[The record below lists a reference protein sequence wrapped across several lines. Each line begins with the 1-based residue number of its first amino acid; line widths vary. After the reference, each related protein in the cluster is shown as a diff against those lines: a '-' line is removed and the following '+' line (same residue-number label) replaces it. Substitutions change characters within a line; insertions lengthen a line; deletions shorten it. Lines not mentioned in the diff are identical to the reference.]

1 MHLEA
6 AKALN
11 INYRYEIIDAMNHDL
26 KLDEII
32 YRAETNG
39 FKGLNITYPFKREA
53 LAFADEL
60 SEDSRKIGAI
70 NTLVFSE
77 GKRYGYN
84 TDYIGFS
91 KAYRKISLG
100 RKSNNILLIGTG
112 GAGAAISN
120 AIVVAGADRLALY
133 DVDPDSAET
142 LRKRTNGHFAT
153 DRVVVAKDISR
164 EIEFAD
170 GIVNASTAG
179 MDTHPGIPIDPVLL
193 EKRHWVFDIIYFP
206 IETMLLKSARRK
218 GCFTVNGADMAVYQA
233 IYAFELFTGIKP
245 DYESMRNAF
254 NSFDIGGK
262 ALQKENMID
271 N

>member
-6 AKALN
+6 AKALI

-120 AIVVAGADRLALY
+120 AIVVAGADRLGP
-133 DVDPDSAET
+133 VD
-142 LRKRTNGHFAT
+142 
-153 DRVVVAKDISR
+153 
-164 EIEFAD
+164 
-170 GIVNASTAG
+170 
-179 MDTHPGIPIDPVLL
+179 
-193 EKRHWVFDIIYFP
+193 IYFAAITP
-206 IETMLLKSARRK
+206 AAR
-218 GCFTVNGADMAVYQA
+218 
-233 IYAFELFTGIKP
+233 
-245 DYESMRNAF
+245 
-254 NSFDIGGK
+254 
-262 ALQKENMID
+262 
-271 N
+271 